1 MSKGNP
7 DQTNRSKNSIGTK
20 GTRYAAALNTAGQ
33 KDNSSMSMTVSKIS
47 GRQGIII
54 GFRRDKRIMS
64 EQEKRLI
71 IFLVE
76 NDDDTRPVLR
86 ENLQT
91 EGYRVLLALDE
102 EDALERVSDGGARA
116 DLVLVNLVGKS
127 PKDAVKVGRRIRE
140 HAKYDGHTPLVVMAE
155 KYGEDLEGTDVNVS
169 GNDWITYLEDHEQ
182 LKNLLARLLSKP
194 TN

>member
-1 MSKGNP
+1 
-7 DQTNRSKNSIGTK
+7 
-20 GTRYAAALNTAGQ
+20 
-33 KDNSSMSMTVSKIS
+33 
-47 GRQGIII
+47 
-54 GFRRDKRIMS
+54 MS

-102 EDALERVSDGGARA
+102 EDALERVNDGGARA

-127 PKDAVKVGRRIRE
+127 PKDAVNVGRRIRE